1 MYQILAIFVMQ
12 VLQVWYLIK
21 YRPFKSELQQVIVV
35 TDEFTII
42 IGLIFLF
49 FMFRHQDSIFK
60 SLKITYM
67 ILGVICL
74 SLIKNIGTI
83 FYLTITSSYIK
94 FRQWLHK
101 KLIGDKP
108 VKRERRL
115 KKLPRKPKYEQQDHS
130 YRQLIQPAPAQTQN
144 EMLKRKRRR
153 RKIDL
158 SHRLNKHTSALQATD
173 IDKTEHNKKQV
184 NRRKNKNSV
193 SHKVC
198 LI

>member
-49 FMFRHQDSIFK
+49 FMFRHQDNIFK

-130 YRQLIQPAPAQTQN
+130 YRQLIQPVPARIEN
-144 EMLKRKRRR
+144 KKLKRKRRR

-158 SHRLNKHTSALQATD
+158 SHRLNKHVSVLQATD
-173 IDKTEHNKKQV
+173 IESIEHNKKQV
-184 NRRKNKNSV
+184 NRRKNKNSLG
-193 SHKVC
+193 HQVC

>member
-49 FMFRHQDSIFK
+49 FMFRHQDNIFK

-101 KLIGDKP
+101 KLFGDKP
-108 VKRERRL
+108 IKRERRL
-115 KKLPRKPKYEQQDHS
+115 NKLPKKPKTEQQDHS
-130 YRQLIQPAPAQTQN
+130 YKQLIQPVPTQTQN
-144 EMLKRKRRR
+144 KMLKRKRRR

-158 SHRLNKHTSALQATD
+158 SQRLNKHSSVLQATD
-173 IDKTEHNKKQV
+173 IDKIEHKQV
-184 NRRKNKNSV
+184 SHRRKSL
-193 SHKVC
+193 SQKV
-198 LI
+198 